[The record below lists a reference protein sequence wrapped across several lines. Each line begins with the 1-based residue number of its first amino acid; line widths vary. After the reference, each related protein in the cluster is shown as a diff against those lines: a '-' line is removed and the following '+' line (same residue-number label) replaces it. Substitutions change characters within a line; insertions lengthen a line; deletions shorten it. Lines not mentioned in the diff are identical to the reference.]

1 MPLNF
6 LGPARSKGRPQP
18 ASPGNAAL
26 RPTPAPQE
34 LPQSEVMMTRLPS
47 RRLLALALASA
58 IAMPA
63 LAQTT
68 ETAPAPAAA
77 APLSSETFTATDIRI
92 DGLQRISAGTV
103 LTYLPIER
111 GEQVTPSGVSESIR
125 ALYKTGF
132 FEDVKLDRQGD
143 ILVVTVTE
151 RPAINKLTLTGNKD
165 IKTDDLMSGLKDI
178 GLAEGETFDRLS
190 LDRVTQELV
199 RQYNNR
205 GKYNV
210 EITPTVS
217 PLDRNRVDVTIT
229 VKEGKA
235 AKIKHVNVV
244 GAEKFETE
252 DLLENWESKESSWL
266 SWYRRDDQYSKE
278 KLSGDMERLNSYY
291 LDRGYVDFNIDST
304 QVSISPDKR
313 DMFITAGIT
322 EGEQYK
328 ISDVKVTG
336 DTVLPKEEIEKLV
349 IVKPEQTF
357 SRILLEMTS
366 DSITATLG
374 NIGHA
379 FAQVNPIPTIDRE
392 NRTVAINLQ
401 VIPGPRV
408 NVRRIVFKGNTRT
421 SDEVM
426 RREMRQFEGSW
437 FSQVAVDRSRVRLR
451 RLGYF
456 ETVDVETTPVPG
468 TTDQVDVVYTVK
480 ETTSG
485 SFVFGLGYSQLSG
498 LTTSIQLSQNNFL
511 GGGNRVA
518 VEAQR
523 SDYLQRYSF
532 SYTNPFFTDEGMSL
546 GYNLWWREFDYSDFN
561 TAQYSTTSA
570 AAQGVLGL
578 PITENDT
585 VSLLFGVD
593 SNEILTFQ
601 GSTPQSIIDYINAVG
616 QRTFHAW
623 RTEVGWARDT
633 RNDYFMPTG
642 GTYQRV
648 SAEIALPGSTVEY
661 YKLNYEFSKY
671 WSLSPSFVLNTRA
684 EVGYG
689 DSYGSDIYRYICRTN
704 GSDPQIPGQSNTT
717 ITPSADGTCADG
729 GTLDKTLVASGLPFF
744 ENFYAG
750 GTRSVRGFRDNTLGP
765 RSEVISGYRGQP
777 LGGSLK
783 TTGSVEL
790 IFPKLFDSNA
800 ARVSAF
806 FDFGNVFDGV
816 DNFDAG
822 EIRASTGVALLWRAP
837 VGPISISYAFPLKKE
852 EGDELERLQ
861 FTFGGAF

>member
-1 MPLNF
+1 
-6 LGPARSKGRPQP
+6 
-18 ASPGNAAL
+18 
-26 RPTPAPQE
+26 
-34 LPQSEVMMTRLPS
+34 MTRLPS

-58 IAMPA
+58 IAVPA

-68 ETAPAPAAA
+68 EPSPTAPAPAAPAAAPTPAA
-77 APLSSETFTATDIRI
+77 APLSSESFTATDIRI

-111 GEQVTPSGVSESIR
+111 GDTVTPTNIGESIR

-132 FEDVKLDRQGD
+132 FEDVKLDRQGS
-143 ILVVTVTE
+143 ILVVTLTE

-165 IKTDDLMSGLKDI
+165 IKTEDLLRGLKDI
-178 GLAEGETFDRLS
+178 GLAEGDTFDRLS
-190 LDRVTQELV
+190 LDRVTQELT

-217 PLDRNRVDVTIT
+217 QLDRNRVDVTIA

-235 AKIKHVNVV
+235 AKIRHVNVI
-244 GAEKFETE
+244 GAEKFPTE
-252 DLLENWESKESSWL
+252 DILEGWESKESNWM

-278 KLSGDMERLNSYY
+278 KLSGDFERLNSFY
-291 LDRGYVDFNIDST
+291 LDRGYVDFSIDSS
-304 QVSISPDKR
+304 QVAISPDKR
-313 DMFITAGIT
+313 DMFITAGIS

-328 ISDVKVTG
+328 ISDVKVSG

-349 IVKPEQTF
+349 IVKKDQIF
-357 SRILLEMTS
+357 SRVLLEMTS

-379 FAQVNPIPTIDRE
+379 FAAVNPIPTVDRE

-401 VIPGPRV
+401 VVPGPRV

-421 SDEVM
+421 SDEVL
-426 RREMRQFEGSW
+426 RREMRQFEDSW
-437 FSQVAVDRSRVRLR
+437 YSQAAIDRSRVRLR

-456 ETVDVETTPVPG
+456 ETVDVETPAVPG
-468 TTDQVDVVYTVK
+468 TNDQVDVVFNVK

-511 GGGNRVA
+511 GGGNRVS

-585 VSLLFGVD
+585 VSLLFGLD
-593 SNEILTFQ
+593 SNEILTFG
-601 GSTPQSIIDYINAVG
+601 GSTPSSIIDYIDAVG

-623 RTEVGWARDT
+623 RAEIGWARDT

-642 GTYQRV
+642 GLYQRI

-671 WSLSPSFVLNTRA
+671 WRLGSAIVLNTRA
-684 EVGYG
+684 ELGYG
-689 DSYGSDIYRYICRTN
+689 DSYGSDIVRNICRVN
-704 GSDPQIPGQSNTT
+704 GSDPQIPGDPATLAAAS
-717 ITPSADGTCADG
+717 SAAGCAPGSVLDR
-729 GTLDKTLVASGLPFF
+729 TLTATGLPFY

-765 RSEVISGYRGQP
+765 RSELISGNRGQP

-783 TTGSVEL
+783 TTGSVEM

-806 FDFGNVFDGV
+806 LDFGNVYDGI
-816 DNFDAG
+816 DNFDASQL
-822 EIRASTGVALLWRAP
+822 RASTGVALLWRAP
-837 VGPISISYAFPLKKE
+837 VGPISISYAFPLRKE
-852 EGDELERLQ
+852 EGDEIERLQ